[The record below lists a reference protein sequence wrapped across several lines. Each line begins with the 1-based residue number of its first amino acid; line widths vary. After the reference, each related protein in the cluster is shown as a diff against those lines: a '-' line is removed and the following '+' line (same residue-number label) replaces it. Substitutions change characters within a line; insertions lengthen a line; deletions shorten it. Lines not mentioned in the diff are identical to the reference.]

1 MLWHL
6 LRPPLSSVNRFAHSF
21 NLQLEHWMSCN
32 ILQLCQSPIFW
43 SSSSWWVGKCDLDWR
58 TPDWRSLNVLHLLRF
73 AEFILKVCLC
83 IHYTCYWLKD
93 LVEVLEG
100 QQRLMIGTP
109 RGFRTEGMVLPRSI
123 FLCKRLLHVQGSFPC
138 GFFCTTAVPSAVLS
152 ANDWR
157 FVFHSQ
163 TCCTWAKSSFGR

>member
-1 MLWHL
+1 
-6 LRPPLSSVNRFAHSF
+6 
-21 NLQLEHWMSCN
+21 MSCN

-58 TPDWRSLNVLHLLRF
+58 TPDWRSLNVLHLQHLIRF

-83 IHYTCYWLKD
+83 IHYTCCWLKD

-123 FLCKRLLHVQGSFPC
+123 LLCKRLLHVQGSFPC
-138 GFFCTTAVPSAVLS
+138 WFFLYHSSAQCSAVGLRLKIRIS
-152 ANDWR
+152 QPNMLYMGQVIFR
-157 FVFHSQ
+157 SIVSVF
-163 TCCTWAKSSFGR
+163 T

>member
-1 MLWHL
+1 MHIV
-6 LRPPLSSVNRFAHSF
+6 LRKCSQNMGYFALSF
-21 NLQLEHWMSCN
+21 SCVRV
-32 ILQLCQSPIFW
+32 LYFGQAVVVGWGKWLTRWPRRSPEW
-43 SSSSWWVGKCDLDWR
+43 KG
-58 TPDWRSLNVLHLLRF
+58 LNVLHLIRF
-73 AEFILKVCLC
+73 AEVILKVCLC
-83 IHYTCYWLKD
+83 IHYTCCWLKD

-123 FLCKRLLHVQGSFPC
+123 LLCKRLLHVQGSFPC
-138 GFFCTTAVPSAVLS
+138 GFFCTTPVPSAVLS
-152 ANDWR
+152 AYDWR